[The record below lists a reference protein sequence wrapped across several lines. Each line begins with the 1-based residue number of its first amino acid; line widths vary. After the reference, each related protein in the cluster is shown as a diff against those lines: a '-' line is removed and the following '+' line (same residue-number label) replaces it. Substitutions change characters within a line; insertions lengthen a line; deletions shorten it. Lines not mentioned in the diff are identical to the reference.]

1 MTRLEDKFQFDVI
14 IGNPPYQE
22 EAKGDSTQTPPIY
35 HLFMEEAYNI
45 SPIVSFITPARFLF
59 NAGATPK
66 KWNQKMLN
74 DPHFKIIDYIQDSSV
89 VFPTTDIKGGVAISY
104 RDENKEYIPIDVFT
118 SYSELN
124 GILHKVTPQLDHTM
138 NEIITG
144 RGVYKLSD
152 KALEDYPE
160 IINIQSKGHSKD
172 VGSSAF
178 KILENI
184 VFFKEKQNEDDVA
197 VIGRINNQREI
208 WWIKREYLSTP
219 ESFDYYKVILPQAN
233 GSGTFGEIISSPFIG
248 TPQMGHTETFNSI
261 GIFKS
266 ESEANNTLKYIKTK
280 FSRAMLGILKITQAN
295 TREKWAKVPMQDF
308 TDSSDIDWSKSISE
322 IDQQLYRKY
331 GLSDEEIQF
340 IEEKVRSMEEED

>member
-1 MTRLEDKFQFDVI
+1 
-14 IGNPPYQE
+14 
-22 EAKGDSTQTPPIY
+22 
-35 HLFMEEAYNI
+35 
-45 SPIVSFITPARFLF
+45 
-59 NAGATPK
+59 
-66 KWNQKMLN
+66 
-74 DPHFKIIDYIQDSSV
+74 
-89 VFPTTDIKGGVAISY
+89 
-104 RDENKEYIPIDVFT
+104 
-118 SYSELN
+118 
-124 GILHKVTPQLDHTM
+124 M

-219 ESFDYYKVILPQAN
+219 ENFDYYKVILPKAN
-233 GSGTFGEIISSPFIG
+233 GSGAIGEVLS
-248 TPQMGHTETFNSI
+248 TPLIGHTETFISI
-261 GIFKS
+261 GKFIS
-266 ESEANNTLKYIKTK
+266 LNHAENLMKYIKSK
-280 FSRAMLGILKITQAN
+280 FARAMLGVLKITQDN
-295 TREKWAKVPMQDF
+295 TRDKWAKVPMQDF

-340 IEEKVRSMEEED
+340 IEEKVRSMEDE